1 MSRMRRRFTVAAL
14 LWVAGAFPLA
24 SAQALAQVASAAQPP
39 AAALAPSGGDAL
51 MYIGTYGKAVYVID
65 EATGTVEAKIPLR
78 TGIPRQMILSHDQ
91 KRFYV
96 IDATQENVEVVDI
109 AERRTVDSFSLS
121 KPNEKVRIWG
131 FNVEPRD
138 RYAILLTKTYKK
150 LSDRY
155 EVTGPHLLRYD
166 LAQHQVTDTIKWPQ
180 NETRESARLL
190 FSPNGEHLY
199 FFSADST
206 LVYETQRFTEVDRWQ
221 YAQSL
226 DEGMGRFEFGFPSQA
241 YEPPGF
247 YTGLFR
253 FTDPVQNRRMMGVA
267 RVNLAERSVDFF
279 TLGPNENVS
288 FALAPGGARAY
299 GLRQEVGN
307 YEFWTFDIANRRM
320 ENRARFAGRPRMGL
334 VTSSNGQLLYIYV
347 AGNTI
352 DVYDAATY
360 RYLRTIELDADSTTI
375 MFVLPRQGPASPAAR
390 ETREE

>member
-1 MSRMRRRFTVAAL
+1 MSRDVTLSWLLLGSVLPLTSSLHAQTQVGSPPSATAATT
-14 LWVAGAFPLA
+14 
-24 SAQALAQVASAAQPP
+24 
-39 AAALAPSGGDAL
+39 PSGGDAL
-51 MYIGTYGKAVYVID
+51 MYIGTYGKAIYVID
-65 EATGTVEAKIPLR
+65 EATGTVATKIPLR

-91 KRFYV
+91 KRFYI
-96 IDATQENVEVVDI
+96 IDATQEHVEVVDI
-109 AERRTVDSFSLS
+109 AGRRTIDTFSLS
-121 KPNEKVRIWG
+121 KGNEKVRIWG

-166 LAQHQVTDTIKWPQ
+166 LTRHQVADTIKWPQ
-180 NETRESARLL
+180 NQTRESARLL

-199 FFSADST
+199 FFSEDST

-307 YEFWTFDIANRRM
+307 YEFWTFDIANRRIA
-320 ENRARFAGRPRMGL
+320 NRARFAGRPRMGL

-360 RYLRTIELDADSTTI
+360 RYLRTIELDADTTTI
-375 MFVLPRQGPASPAAR
+375 MFVLPRQPPPAPEPGP
-390 ETREE
+390 T